1 MSSDAIMNYPEFK
14 YVAITIGGAKQKREI
29 IELSKLKSE
38 YEAPDCFRTWCR
50 YKKDII
56 EYQKSSKGSLSG
68 FDSKH
73 YSDFL
78 PIDID
83 NKKSPE
89 KSLPNCRDLIALLD
103 QQYELPIKSL
113 RIYFSGSKGFH
124 LEIPTN
130 LFGDIEPSIEL
141 RLRFKKIVETLGFDD
156 LDPLIYGRNWL
167 WRFPNTINSKSGLY
181 KIPLTYNELN
191 NLNYDKIK
199 ELAKNPRYDFN
210 FTSWNEWEMIE
221 SFSDLWKKSKPNN
234 ILKSN
239 NLSPQSTIKIVN
251 LNYPGAIDGE
261 RNLTAFQLA
270 LKLNAKGI
278 KINEAKDYIVNKWNP
293 TCKPPKKNIQN
304 LKRSVESAYSYNHYD
319 SGSIEITKHL
329 RTDPYYNAMDSEQR
343 DVYVYFI
350 CHINEVEKDWR
361 HHICKPNQCIF
372 SYGSV
377 ASHLDVGIQR
387 IKTIVKNLVK
397 IGRVTVETLN
407 KDGKADCTR
416 ITFHNI
422 DLTQYLTHQI
432 DLSKNCDTLTH
443 QLTTTNIIKER
454 VKESS
459 L

>member
-1 MSSDAIMNYPEFK
+1 MNYPEYK
-14 YVAITIGGAKQKREI
+14 YVATTVEGADNKRVI
-29 IELSKLKSE
+29 IELSKLKIE
-38 YEAPDCFRTWCR
+38 YESPDCFRTWCR

-56 EYQKSSKGSLSG
+56 EYQKSNKGRLSG

-83 NKKSPE
+83 NKKNPE
-89 KSLPNCRDLIALLD
+89 QSLPTCRGLIAVLD

-141 RLRFKKIVETLGFDD
+141 RLRFKKIVETFGIDD
-156 LDPLIYGRNWL
+156 LDFLIYGRNWL
-167 WRFPNTINSKSGLY
+167 WRLPNTINSKSGLY
-181 KIPLTYNELN
+181 KIPITYNELN

-199 ELAKNPRYDFN
+199 ELAKNPRIDVSI
-210 FTSWNEWEMIE
+210 TSWNEWGMIE
-221 SFSDLWKKSKPNN
+221 SFSDLWKKSKP
-234 ILKSN
+234 ITLPKSN
-239 NLSPQSTIKIVN
+239 RLSHKSTMKQIN

-270 LKLNAKGI
+270 LKLNAIGI
-278 KINEAKDYIVNKWNP
+278 KINVAKDYIVNKWNP
-293 TCKPPKKNIQN
+293 TCKPPNKNIQS

-319 SGSIEITKHL
+319 SGSIGITKHL

-350 CHINEVEKDWR
+350 CHINEVEKPWR

-372 SYGSV
+372 SYGSI
-377 ASHLDVGIQR
+377 ASRLDVGIQR
-387 IKTIVKNLVK
+387 IKTLVKNLVK
-397 IGRVTVETLN
+397 IGRVTVETLY
-407 KDGKADCTR
+407 KDGKADCSR

-422 DLTQYLTHQI
+422 DLTQYLTQQN
-432 DLSKNCDTLTH
+432 DLSNNCDKLTH
-443 QLTTTNIIKER
+443 QLTTTNIIKVR

>member
-1 MSSDAIMNYPEFK
+1 MDYPKFK
-14 YVAITIGGAKQKREI
+14 YVATTIGGAKQKREI

-38 YEAPDCFRTWCR
+38 YESPDCFRTWCR
-50 YKKDII
+50 YEKDII
-56 EYQKSSKGSLSG
+56 EYQKAKKGSLSG

-83 NKKSPE
+83 NKKNPE
-89 KSLPNCRDLIALLD
+89 KSLPVCRDLIALLD
-103 QQYELPIKSL
+103 QQYKLPIKSL

-181 KIPLTYNELN
+181 KIPLTFNDLN

-199 ELAKNPRYDFN
+199 KLAKNPRNDVII
-210 FTSWNEWEMIE
+210 TSWNEWEMIE
-221 SFSDLWKKSKPNN
+221 SFSDLWKKSKPIN

-239 NLSPQSTIKIVN
+239 NPSPKSTIKIVN

-278 KINEAKDYIVNKWNP
+278 KINAAKDYIVNKWNL
-293 TCKPPKKNIQN
+293 TCKPPKKNIQS
-304 LKRSVESAYSYNHYD
+304 LKRSVESAYSYNHFD
-319 SGSIEITKHL
+319 SGSIGISKHL
-329 RTDPYYNAMDSEQR
+329 RTDPYYNSLEPLQQIIYVRLLITLNEVDRIAFNKYPVKPNQRIFSYKKLADEVGVSEQR
-343 DVYVYFI
+343 V
-350 CHINEVEKDWR
+350 R
-361 HHICKPNQCIF
+361 T
-372 SYGSV
+372 
-377 ASHLDVGIQR
+377 L
-387 IKTIVKNLVK
+387 IKLLKK
-397 IGRVTVETLN
+397 WERVTVKTVKN
-407 KDGKADCTR
+407 DKGIAMFSV
-416 ITFHNI
+416 ITFHCI
-422 DLTQYLTHQI
+422 DLTQYLTHQNT
-432 DLSKNCDTLTH
+432 LSKNDTAN
-443 QLTTTNIIKER
+443 TTTNNY
-454 VKESS
+454 
-459 L
+459 